1 MTNRSGGGTPT
12 PEANCCEATKEELCA
27 SALAHYDDISTKAC
41 HWRNQVPQAIRFC
54 FLDNPTIAAEFAA
67 AHSALAEKEREA
79 ESLRAFKRG
88 VDEALNSGDGSY
100 RP

>member
-1 MTNRSGGGTPT
+1 MT
-12 PEANCCEATKEELCA
+12 PE
-27 SALAHYDDISTKAC
+27 
-41 HWRNQVPQAIRFC
+41 QAIELIRQR
-54 FLDNPTIAAEFAA
+54 DYAEAF
-67 AHSALAEKEREA
+67 HCYFSGPAEVLWQEI

>member
-1 MTNRSGGGTPT
+1 MGLRNKLT
-12 PEANCCEATKEELCA
+12 PEQRKKADAITGAWPFDLEEMVYEL
-27 SALAHYDDISTKAC
+27 ISL
-41 HWRNQVPQAIRFC
+41 RDEV
-54 FLDNPTIAAEFAA
+54 
-67 AHSALAEKEREA
+67 